1 MDFSL
6 STEGEGMA
14 KVLKAAKLS
23 NNSLIQQEILLSEH
37 CGDHQ
42 VEFLLLKIYKNNKK
56 DVCFIRLNA
65 QFIFMLQ
72 VNTR

>member
-1 MDFSL
+1 MNFSL

-37 CGDHQ
+37 SRDHQ
-42 VEFLLLKIYKNNKK
+42 VEFLLVSIYRKN
-56 DVCFIRLNA
+56 
-65 QFIFMLQ
+65 
-72 VNTR
+72 